1 MSQGRRRVYAA
12 FITRLPP
19 SQPALHPDD
28 IAGLSPG
35 IKIPISSQS
44 GQTTFVLSTI
54 DILCLSVSQ
63 SRLHGGIMFSTCPF
77 VRPSVSI
84 VRLLP
89 TCERYT
95 SKTNEPI
102 SMEIGTDL
110 SWGKGMNGRLGV
122 RRSKIKVTGG

>member
-1 MSQGRRRVYAA
+1 
-12 FITRLPP
+12 
-19 SQPALHPDD
+19 
-28 IAGLSPG
+28 
-35 IKIPISSQS
+35 
-44 GQTTFVLSTI
+44 
-54 DILCLSVSQ
+54 
-63 SRLHGGIMFSTCPF
+63 MFSTCPF

-102 SMEIGTDL
+102 SMEIGTNL